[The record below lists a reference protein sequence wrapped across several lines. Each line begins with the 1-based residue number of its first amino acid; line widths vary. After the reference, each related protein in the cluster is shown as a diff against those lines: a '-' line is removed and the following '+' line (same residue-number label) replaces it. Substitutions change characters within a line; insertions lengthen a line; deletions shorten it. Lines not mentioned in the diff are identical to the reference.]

1 MTTWANNLMHAESAI
16 LDHLKRIEQ
25 KLDQNTSQKLAYT
38 IPQAAEACSVTEN
51 TIRTA
56 LADGSLRAKKRGRKW
71 LITRDALIEW
81 LP

>member
-1 MTTWANNLMHAESAI
+1 MQADAAI
-16 LDHLKRIEQ
+16 LDSLRRIEHRLQ
-25 KLDQNTSQKLAYT
+25 LQTAPKLAYD
-38 IPQAAEACSVTEN
+38 IKQAAEACSVSKQ
-51 TIRTA
+51 TILTA

>member
-1 MTTWANNLMHAESAI
+1 MHAESAI

-56 LADGSLRAKKRGRKW
+56 LADGSLRARKRGRTW
-71 LITRDALIEW
+71 IINRDALLEW